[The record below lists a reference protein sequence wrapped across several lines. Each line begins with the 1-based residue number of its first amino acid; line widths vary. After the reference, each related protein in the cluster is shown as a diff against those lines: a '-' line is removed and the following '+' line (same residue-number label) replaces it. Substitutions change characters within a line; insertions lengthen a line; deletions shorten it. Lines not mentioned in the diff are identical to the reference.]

1 MGESMAARGRC
12 ALTRLAAL
20 ALAALLVVPTGCS
33 KAPTDPRV
41 EIEKLIGQVEEAVE
55 ASDIGAI
62 KDVLADDYVDP
73 KGNDKAGLVAMLQ
86 FRFLRKRAIHV
97 FSQIDDITV
106 EADGKSAR
114 ATVMAAGGSTPIAG
128 LEALGQVRAD
138 ILRLTIS
145 FARPDDEWQVTSVSW
160 KRASAGD
167 FLGD

>member
-1 MGESMAARGRC
+1 MRACMMLG
-12 ALTRLAAL
+12 
-20 ALAALLVVPTGCS
+20 LLVSLMGLSTGCS
-33 KAPTDPRV
+33 KAPADPRV
-41 EIEKLIGQVEEAVE
+41 EIEKLIGEVEVAVE
-55 ASDIGAI
+55 SADIGAI
-62 KDVLADDYVDP
+62 KETLADDYSDP

-106 EADGKSAR
+106 EADGRTAR

-138 ILRLTIS
+138 IIRLTIS
-145 FARPDDEWQVTSVSW
+145 FARPDDEWKVTSASW

-167 FLGD
+167 FLGE

>member
-1 MGESMAARGRC
+1 MMRGV
-12 ALTRLAAL
+12 LFGLAL
-20 ALAALLVVPTGCS
+20 ALSLGGVTTGCS
-33 KAPTDPRV
+33 KKPADPRA
-41 EIEKLIGQVEEAVE
+41 EIEQLIGEVEVAVE
-55 ASDIGAI
+55 SSDIGAI
-62 KDVLADDYVDP
+62 KEKLADSYSDP

-106 EADGKSAR
+106 EVDGRTAR
-114 ATVMAAGGSTPIAG
+114 ATVMAAGGSTPIDG

-138 ILRLTIS
+138 IIRLTIS
-145 FARPDDEWQVTSVSW
+145 FARPDDEWQVTSASW